1 VPINFAE
8 INKATAL
15 VEVAYEGGNL
25 MPELSFGTHFFHDL
39 VESDI
44 FYAALFPKKEGV
56 VFNRDKLLGMP
67 NLLGSLLPD
76 ERDYES
82 VIKIY
87 EPDSKGLQIVCD
99 IITQKVTCFFIPF
112 RVVNSRESDHNLVL

>member
-1 VPINFAE
+1 
-8 INKATAL
+8 
-15 VEVAYEGGNL
+15 

-67 NLLGSLLPD
+67 NLLGSFLPD

-82 VIKIY
+82 VIRIY

-99 IITQKVTCFFIPF
+99 IITQKVTCFF
-112 RVVNSRESDHNLVL
+112 E